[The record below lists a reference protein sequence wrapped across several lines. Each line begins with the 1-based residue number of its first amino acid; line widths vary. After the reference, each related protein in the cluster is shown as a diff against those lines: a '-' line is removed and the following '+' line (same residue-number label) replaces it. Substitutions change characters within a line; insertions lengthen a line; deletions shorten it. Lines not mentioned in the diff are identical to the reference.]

1 MTSFPCLQEVA
12 DSWNLF
18 GKVFRKLLTGA
29 RDEREG
35 AIVMEESGEEGRKRE
50 TKRKREMN
58 KSRVIAMC

>member
-1 MTSFPCLQEVA
+1 MTGFPSLQKVA

-35 AIVMEESGEEGRKRE
+35 AIVMEEPGEKGRKTG
-50 TKRKREMN
+50 TKKKDMN
-58 KSRVIAMC
+58 EKHDSY